1 MNVIYAIKNSASIK
15 SLIWI
20 LLLLSVLHRKYQLLQ
35 LSKQIG
41 NTFSFLV
48 QRTEQIMKSL
58 FYLTKRTY
66 KVFMQNVLKLI
77 LLCCSQLISCVSPV
91 IFSRAFQFSL
101 VSVRTKTVFSI
112 LSYWCFCI
120 LFEQAKTFGK
130 QSCWKF
136 LIVLKDLTDEVAG
149 K

>member
-66 KVFMQNVLKLI
+66 KVFMQNILKLI

-101 VSVRTKTVFSI
+101 VSVRTKMVFSI
-112 LSYWCFCI
+112 FSYWCFCI
-120 LFEQAKTFGK
+120 LFEQAETFGK

>member
-1 MNVIYAIKNSASIK
+1 MHECYLCHKEQCLYKKPHLDFAITVSSTQKVPAITA
-15 SLIWI
+15 
-20 LLLLSVLHRKYQLLQ
+20 
-35 LSKQIG
+35 KQIG

-77 LLCCSQLISCVSPV
+77 LLCCSQLISCVSSV
-91 IFSRAFQFSL
+91 VFSREFQFSL
-101 VSVRTKTVFSI
+101 ISVRTKMVFSI
-112 LSYWCFCI
+112 LSYCFCI
-120 LFEQAKTFGK
+120 LFEQAETFGK

-136 LIVLKDLTDEVAG
+136 LIMLKDPMDEVAS

>member
-66 KVFMQNVLKLI
+66 KAFMQNILKLI
-77 LLCCSQLISCVSPV
+77 QLCCSQLISCVSPV
-91 IFSRAFQFSL
+91 IFSREFQFSL
-101 VSVRTKTVFSI
+101 VSVRTKMVFSI
-112 LSYWCFCI
+112 FSYWCFCI
-120 LFEQAKTFGK
+120 LFEQAETFGK

>member
-77 LLCCSQLISCVSPV
+77 LLCCSQLISCVSSV
-91 IFSRAFQFSL
+91 VFSREFQFSL
-101 VSVRTKTVFSI
+101 ISVRTKMVFSI
-112 LSYWCFCI
+112 LSYCCFCI
-120 LFEQAKTFGK
+120 LFEQAETFGK
-130 QSCWKF
+130 Q
-136 LIVLKDLTDEVAG
+136 
-149 K
+149 